1 MTEETSEPRGRGA
14 ALTDL
19 ARILAGGLWF
29 PLLFFFGFLLC
40 YALPFHNPTPHDVRV
55 AVSGPQAARE
65 IRAGFGKASPGA
77 FDIVTAGSPAEARR
91 KVLDRDTEAA
101 FAADAARP
109 TLYLAK
115 ADGALLEQ
123 AVTTAF
129 RTVVERGGGQL
140 TTVELVPTA
149 SGDTSGTGLFYLTM
163 SLNISAYIAVMM
175 LIRAHLT
182 RRGKLL
188 TLVCLSAFMSVVA
201 YLIGRGLDI
210 VPGEPL
216 GILYLFLLSQAV
228 AWVTYGLVPF
238 VKQFLPG
245 VAITLFVLLS
255 IPSSGGAIPYQ
266 MVPAFFR
273 ALHPVFPLGNV
284 IEALHGIFSFDGKGV
299 LRPTLVLCAWLLLG
313 LLLVALGAV
322 LARRKE
328 HEHAGAAVPEAP
340 VEDPALEAPVPHAV
354 TPGAHDPFGERAV
367 VLGGEVFHDDGRP
380 APGVFITVLGHDG
393 HQLLHTVTDEDGR
406 WGAAGLPEDW
416 VTVLALAKGHRPAAS
431 RVLPREGHVTRQDF
445 VLATPSAHAVPS
457 A

>member
-1 MTEETSEPRGRGA
+1 MTEENPEPRGRGA
-14 ALTDL
+14 ALAHL
-19 ARILAGGLWF
+19 ARTLASGLWF

-40 YALPFHNPTPHDVRV
+40 YALPFHNPAPHDVRV

-65 IRAGFGKASPGA
+65 IRAGFDEASPGA
-77 FDIVTAGSPAEARR
+77 FDIISADTAADARR

-101 FAADAARP
+101 FAADAGRP

-129 RTVVERGGGQL
+129 RTLVERQGGQL

-163 SLNISAYIAVMM
+163 SLNISAYISVMM

-188 TLVCLSAFMSVVA
+188 TLACLSAFMSLVA
-201 YLIGRGLDI
+201 YFIGRGLDI
-210 VPGEPL
+210 VPDEPL
-216 GILYLFLLSQAV
+216 GILYLFLLSQAI

-238 VKQFLPG
+238 VRQFIPG

-273 ALHPVFPLGNV
+273 ALHPVFPLGNI
-284 IEALHGIFSFDGKGV
+284 IEALHGIFYFDGRGV
-299 LRPTLVLCAWLLLG
+299 LRPTLVLCAWLVLG
-313 LLLVALGAV
+313 LLLVAFGAV
-322 LARRKE
+322 LSRRKE
-328 HEHAGAAVPEAP
+328 HEAAGATAAEEP

-354 TPGAHDPFGERAV
+354 TPGAHDPFGEGTA

-380 APGVFITVLGHDG
+380 VPGVFITVLGHDG
-393 HQLLHTVTDEDGR
+393 HQLIKTVTDEEGR

-416 VTVLALAKGHRPAAS
+416 VSVLALPKGHRPAAS

-445 VLATPSAHAVPS
+445 VLAAPSAHAVPS
-457 A
+457 S